1 MDTFL
6 IWLEFAVMLAC
17 IFMGSRYGGVGLGL
31 WGGFGVFVLTSVFGL
46 PPTSPPIDVMLIIL
60 AVITAASVME
70 AAGGIDYLVSV
81 AASLIRRNPKQI
93 TVVAPLVSY
102 AFTFGAGTGHIFYPL
117 LPIIYETAHDNGI
130 RPERPIAVSTI
141 ASQQAITASPVAAAT
156 AAMIALFEPM
166 GFGLPQILLISVPAT
181 LVGVIVAALVQTRVG
196 KELKDDPDYQRRLR
210 AGEID
215 PPRSQ
220 QAAAATPSKL
230 LPSARLSALIFLAGV
245 AFVVVSG
252 FIPALRPHFPAS
264 NGRLEPLSM
273 TLAIQ
278 IVMLAL
284 SAIMLWLTRPAIES
298 IPRTKTAQA
307 GLTAVIGIFGLA
319 WLGDTFIKGNEA
331 VIIGSLSA
339 MVKAY
344 PITFIIG
351 LFFTSVLLFSQAA
364 TTRTMMPLGISLG
377 IPAHYLT
384 AAWPAVNG
392 YFFLP
397 TYGTLIA
404 AINFDRSGTTGIGK
418 YILNHSFMLPGL
430 VATITAV
437 AVGLVIASVMF

>member
-1 MDTFL
+1 MDTIL
-6 IWLEFAVMLAC
+6 IWLEFAVLLAC
-17 IFMGSRYGGVGLGL
+17 IFLGSRYGGVGLGL
-31 WGGFGVFVLTSVFGL
+31 WGSFGVFVLTYIFGL
-46 PPTSPPIDVMLIIL
+46 APTSPPIDVMLIIL
-60 AVITAASVME
+60 AVIMAASVME

-81 AASLIRRNPKQI
+81 AASIIQRNPKQI

-141 ASQQAITASPVAAAT
+141 ASQQAITASPVAAAM

-166 GFGLPQILLISVPAT
+166 GFGLPQIMLISVPAT
-181 LVGVIVAALVQTRVG
+181 LAGVIVAALVQTRVG
-196 KELKDDPDYQRRLR
+196 KDLQDDPDYQRRLQ

-215 PPRSQ
+215 PPRPQ
-220 QAAAATPSKL
+220 HAAAATLAP
-230 LPSARLSALIFLAGV
+230 LPPNARLSALIFLAGV
-245 AFVVVSG
+245 AFIVVSG
-252 FIPALRPHFPAS
+252 FFSGLRPQFPGS
-264 NGRLEPLSM
+264 DGSLEPLSM
-273 TLAIQ
+273 TITIQ

-284 SAIMLWLTRPAIES
+284 SAIMLWLTKPAIES

-344 PITFIIG
+344 PITFILG

-377 IPAHYLT
+377 IPAPIPCRRVAGREWVL
-384 AAWPAVNG
+384 
-392 YFFLP
+392 FLAHVRHP
-397 TYGTLIA
+397 HCRHQ
-404 AINFDRSGTTGIGK
+404 F
-418 YILNHSFMLPGL
+418 
-430 VATITAV
+430 
-437 AVGLVIASVMF
+437 

>member
-1 MDTFL
+1 MDGIL
-6 IWLEFAVMLAC
+6 IWLEFAVLLAC
-17 IFMGSRYGGVGLGL
+17 IVIGSRYGGVGLGL
-31 WGGFGVFVLTSVFGL
+31 WGSFGVFVLTYGFGL
-46 PPTSPPIDVMLIIL
+46 APTSPPIDVMLIIL
-60 AVITAASVME
+60 AVIMAASVME
-70 AAGGIDYLVSV
+70 AAGGIDYLVGV
-81 AASLIRRNPKQI
+81 AASIIQRNPNQI
-93 TVVAPLVSY
+93 TLVAPLVSY

-117 LPIIYETAHDNGI
+117 LPIIYETAHDEGI

-141 ASQQAITASPVAAAT
+141 ASQQAITASPVSAAM

-166 GFGLPQILLISVPAT
+166 GFGLPQIMLISVPAT
-181 LVGVIVAALVQTRVG
+181 LIGIIVAALVQTRVG
-196 KELKDDPDYQRRLR
+196 KNLSDDPDYQRRLR
-210 AGEID
+210 AGEVD

-220 QAAAATPSKL
+220 HGKAATPAQ
-230 LPSARLSALIFLAGV
+230 LPPGARLSALLFLAGV
-245 AFVVVSG
+245 AFIVVSG
-252 FIPALRPHFPAS
+252 FFPGLRPQFPGS
-264 NGRLEPLSM
+264 NGDAERLSM
-273 TLAIQ
+273 TLTIQ

-284 SAIMLWLTRPAIES
+284 SAIMLWLTKPAIES

-339 MVKAY
+339 MVQAR
-344 PITFIIG
+344 PITFILG

-364 TTRTMMPLGISLG
+364 TTRTMMPLGISLS
-377 IPAHYLT
+377 IPTAYL
-384 AAWPAVNG
+384 AAVWPAVNG

-430 VATITAV
+430 IATMTAV
-437 AVGLVIASVMF
+437 VVGLVIATVVF

>member
-1 MDTFL
+1 
-6 IWLEFAVMLAC
+6 
-17 IFMGSRYGGVGLGL
+17 
-31 WGGFGVFVLTSVFGL
+31 VFGL
-46 PPTSPPIDVMLIIL
+46 APTSPPIDVMLIIL
-60 AVITAASVME
+60 AVVMAASVME

-81 AASLIRRNPKQI
+81 AASIIRRNPKQI

-117 LPIIYETAHDNGI
+117 LPIIYETAHDEGI

-141 ASQQAITASPVAAAT
+141 ASQQAITASPVAAAM
-156 AAMIALFEPM
+156 AALIALFEPM
-166 GFGLPQILLISVPAT
+166 GFGLPQIMLVSVPAT
-181 LVGVIVAALVQTRVG
+181 LIGILVAALVQSRIG
-196 KELKDDPDYQRRLR
+196 KELPDDPDYQRRLR

-215 PPRSQ
+215 PPRSSHPE
-220 QAAAATPSKL
+220 AAARTQLAPG
-230 LPSARLSALIFLAGV
+230 ARLSALLFLAGV
-245 AFVVVSG
+245 AFIMVSG
-252 FIPALRPHFPAS
+252 FFPALRPQFPSS
-264 NGRLEPLSM
+264 NGSLERLSM
-273 TLAIQ
+273 TLTIQ
-278 IVMLAL
+278 MVMLAL

-339 MVKAY
+339 MVKEY
-344 PITFIIG
+344 PITFILG

-364 TTRTMMPLGISLG
+364 TTRTMMPLGISLS
-377 IPAHYLT
+377 IPTPYLA

-430 VATITAV
+430 IATIVAV
-437 AVGLVIASVMF
+437 AVGLVIATVAF

>member
-1 MDTFL
+1 MAIL
-6 IWLEFAVMLAC
+6 VIWLQFAVLLGC
-17 IFMGSRYGGVGLGL
+17 IVLGSRFGGVGLGL
-31 WGGFGVFVLTSVFGL
+31 WGSFGVFVLTYVFGL
-46 PPTSPPIDVMLIIL
+46 APTSPPIDVMLIIL
-60 AVITAASVME
+60 AVIMAASVME

-81 AASLIRRNPKQI
+81 AASIIQRNPQQI

-102 AFTFGAGTGHIFYPL
+102 AFSFGAGTGHIFYPL
-117 LPIIYETAHDNGI
+117 LPIIYETAHDNAI

-141 ASQQAITASPVAAAT
+141 ASQQAITASPVSAAT

-181 LVGVIVAALVQTRVG
+181 LIGVLVAALVQTRVG
-196 KELKDDPDYQRRLR
+196 KNLKNDPDYQARLQ

-215 PPRSQ
+215 PPRAP
-220 QAAAATPSKL
+220 QAAAATLAP
-230 LPSARLSALIFLAGV
+230 LPPCARLSALLFLAGV
-245 AFVVVSG
+245 AFIVVSG
-252 FIPALRPHFPAS
+252 LFPGLRPHFPTS
-264 NGRLEPLSM
+264 SGKLEPVSM
-273 TLAIQ
+273 TITIQ

-284 SAIMLWLTRPAIES
+284 SAIMLWLTKPAIES
-298 IPRTKTAQA
+298 VPRTKTAQA

-344 PITFIIG
+344 PITFILG

-364 TTRTMMPLGISLG
+364 TTRAMMPLGISLG
-377 IPAHYLT
+377 IPAPYLA

-397 TYGTLIA
+397 TYGSLIA

-430 VATITAV
+430 IATIGAV
-437 AVGLVIASVMF
+437 VAGLVIAKVVF